1 MIKSVQT
8 KIEERIKE
16 KDARQDKTS
25 LSILISWALNAA
37 LNTLSEEERG
47 GKSEEEKGKD
57 NWQRLVEERHHWFID
72 KYREFMLENMPI
84 EPNGALASKLT
95 QEQIEKQ
102 SEGQRWQKRYDELSE
117 IDAMN
122 GELQKVSELNE

>member
-37 LNTLSEEERG
+37 LNTLSEEE
-47 GKSEEEKGKD
+47 KGKD
-57 NWQRLVEERHHWFID
+57 NWQKLVEERHHWFID

>member
-37 LNTLSEEERG
+37 LNTLSEEE
-47 GKSEEEKGKD
+47 KGKD
-57 NWQRLVEERHHWFID
+57 N
-72 KYREFMLENMPI
+72 
-84 EPNGALASKLT
+84 
-95 QEQIEKQ
+95 
-102 SEGQRWQKRYDELSE
+102 
-117 IDAMN
+117 
-122 GELQKVSELNE
+122 

>member
-37 LNTLSEEERG
+37 LNTL
-47 GKSEEEKGKD
+47 SEEEKGKD